1 MRKIIHIDMDA
12 FYASVEQHD
21 HPELRGIPIAVG
33 GAEHRGVVCAASYEA
48 RSFGVRSA
56 MTGREARRRCPH
68 ITFVT
73 PHFERYKEVSRSI
86 HAIFRDYTDK
96 IEPISLDE
104 AFLDVTE
111 NKIGEP
117 LAVEIAKEIRQ
128 RIRDELGLTASAGV
142 SYNKFLA
149 KVASD
154 ARKPDGLCTI
164 HPDQALDFIAELPVE
179 AFWGVGR
186 ATQKRMHELGIRTG
200 AELRARSREELLRRF
215 GKSGG
220 VFYDFA
226 RGIDERPVVTEW
238 VRKSLGCERT
248 FDEDTDEPLELY
260 QHLALVAQELA
271 ERLKRRPFQGRTLTL
286 KVKFADFSIASRS
299 LSQREAITE
308 IEEFVAYGRK
318 FLDELDYRGHPI
330 RLLGLSLSHPVEEPR
345 PGMWV
350 QQWLPFVEEES

>member
-48 RSFGVRSA
+48 RNFGVRSA

-117 LAVEIAKEIRQ
+117 FAVEIAKEIRQ
-128 RIRDELGLTASAGV
+128 RIRSELGLTASAGV
-142 SYNKFLA
+142 SY
-149 KVASD
+149 
-154 ARKPDGLCTI
+154 RCT
-164 HPDQALDFIAELPVE
+164 
-179 AFWGVGR
+179 
-186 ATQKRMHELGIRTG
+186 
-200 AELRARSREELLRRF
+200 
-215 GKSGG
+215 
-220 VFYDFA
+220 
-226 RGIDERPVVTEW
+226 
-238 VRKSLGCERT
+238 
-248 FDEDTDEPLELY
+248 
-260 QHLALVAQELA
+260 
-271 ERLKRRPFQGRTLTL
+271 
-286 KVKFADFSIASRS
+286 
-299 LSQREAITE
+299 
-308 IEEFVAYGRK
+308 
-318 FLDELDYRGHPI
+318 
-330 RLLGLSLSHPVEEPR
+330 
-345 PGMWV
+345 
-350 QQWLPFVEEES
+350 